1 MVTASTNFINEEGN
15 HERKDD
21 IKEFARGEVLLSVLG
36 RNYSAEV
43 IVGIKNNNSMVLYD
57 VYKLKPENFK
67 IRKADTP
74 SSASSP
80 FSSDKNQS
88 EYSGA
93 YEASASINNFT
104 ENYGKVNRSL
114 PIDKFPTIIKL
125 NCRQ

>member
-21 IKEFARGEVLLSVLG
+21 IKEFARGKVLLSVLG

-43 IVGIKNNNSMVLYD
+43 IVGIKDNNSMVLHD

-67 IRKADTP
+67 IRKANTP

-80 FSSDKNQS
+80 FSSDKNQN
-88 EYSGA
+88 EYSGTN
-93 YEASASINNFT
+93 EASAS
-104 ENYGKVNRSL
+104 KV
-114 PIDKFPTIIKL
+114 DDT
-125 NCRQ
+125 